1 MINVAIDLVH
11 NSSRICIQNKD
22 MIWYIGKYVYFVS
35 MLKYSILYYRKYEI
49 SSTFLFEIQNIWYI
63 YTKCPIL
70 IFILIS
76 KNIED
81 IKNISNKNYHLFEM
95 SLNKS
100 AKLNAV
106 YFDIYRNLYF

>member
-1 MINVAIDLVH
+1 MINVPIDFVH
-11 NSSRICIQNKD
+11 NSSRICIRNKD

-49 SSTFLFEIQNIWYI
+49 SSTFLFEIQNII
-63 YTKCPIL
+63 YMKCPIL

-81 IKNISNKNYHLFEM
+81 IKNVSNKNYHLCKM

-100 AKLNAV
+100 EKLNV
-106 YFDIYRNLYF
+106 EYFDVNRNLYF

>member
-1 MINVAIDLVH
+1 
-11 NSSRICIQNKD
+11 
-22 MIWYIGKYVYFVS
+22 

-49 SSTFLFEIQNIWYI
+49 SSTFLFEIQNII
-63 YTKCPIL
+63 YMKCPIL

-81 IKNISNKNYHLFEM
+81 IKNVSNKNYHLCKM

-100 AKLNAV
+100 EKLNV
-106 YFDIYRNLYF
+106 EYFDVNRNLYF